1 MYIAVMSLK
10 SILHNNILI
19 INAASYNG
27 HMHTI

>member
-10 SILHNNILI
+10 AILHNILI